1 MRYPAKPDDSIRR
14 FAAIR
19 NFSLHTPAF
28 TLRKGGET
36 MEETKSARFLR
47 VAEPRVNRACK
58 AISLIGNLARGDYEY
73 TDEQANAMIAAI
85 QNELDGVKMA
95 FKRKQE
101 KKFKF

>member
-1 MRYPAKPDDSIRR
+1 
-14 FAAIR
+14 
-19 NFSLHTPAF
+19 
-28 TLRKGGET
+28 

-73 TDEQANAMIAAI
+73 TDEQANAMIAAM
-85 QNELDGVKMA
+85 QHELDGVKIA

-101 KKFKF
+101 TAWGKEVVSLCPSVPVPQKETNCK